1 MLTFREVKKRVKVP
15 GFHCHHIIPA
25 AVVEK
30 PAFRNIF
37 SRIGAIGFDFQNFHQ
52 NGMYL
57 PCTEENAIAFR
68 LPLHRG
74 PHPLYNQIVCER
86 IAAFERLG
94 PYGQLRQIFDL
105 QQALRLALRS
115 NALPLRK
122 GQRDPLASNPAFETI
137 EKAAFSLYSALPH
150 I

>member
-25 AVVEK
+25 EVVEK
-30 PAFRNIF
+30 PAFRTMFN
-37 SRIGAIGFDFQNFHQ
+37 RIGAIGFDFQSFHQ

-57 PCTEENAIAFR
+57 PCTEENAAAFG

-86 IAAFERLG
+86 IAAFERLS
-94 PYGQLRQIFDL
+94 PNGQLRQIYDL
-105 QQALRLALRS
+105 QKTLRVALRS
-115 NALPLRK
+115 NALPLRNS
-122 GQRDPLASNPAFETI
+122 QRDPLAPNPAFETI
-137 EKAAFSLYSALPH
+137 EKAAFDLYGALEPR
-150 I
+150 